1 MTENPWFAVRT
12 FNCQEQKVSRYLTE
26 KGLIHFIPMTYLQ
39 IKSASGEECPE
50 TKPILVPAVHN
61 LLFVQKVTSQK
72 EMIQLL
78 KECPVPVSIFRQP
91 GEEKCC
97 EISARD
103 MIELRAL
110 CDPQYKTSIY
120 VTQGEAEAIIGKD
133 VRVVQG
139 PFKGAVGRLV
149 RVHKQ
154 FYFLKAVIG
163 MGVMVRVSR
172 WYCEPL

>member
-1 MTENPWFAVRT
+1 MTEKSWFAIRT
-12 FNCQEQKVSRYLTE
+12 FNCQEQKVSRYLSE
-26 KGLIHFIPMTYLQ
+26 KGLMHFIPMTYLQ
-39 IKSASGEECPE
+39 VKSASGEDCIE

-61 LLFVQKVTSQK
+61 LLFVEKFASQK
-72 EMIQLL
+72 EML
-78 KECPVPVSIFRQP
+78 KVLRECSAPVSIFRQP
-91 GEEKCC
+91 GEEKFC
-97 EISARD
+97 EIPARD

-110 CDPQYKTSIY
+110 CDPEYKTSIY

-149 RVHKQ
+149 RIHKQ

-172 WYCEPL
+172 WYCEPI